1 MKLHRAAVP
10 CALAVA
16 SAVVLAGLSQALAQF
31 PPPPGQ
37 SSQPAGASPFPPP
50 PGQNNPF
57 PPPPSQSSPFPPPPG
72 QASAPGSSPFPGPPS
87 VRSGAPAGGRLSPFA
102 PPGSAPAASS
112 PCESFVALRQ
122 DAEKNAAA
130 IKAAGDRKA
139 TREEV
144 CPLFQRFV
152 ASEAKM
158 VKFMETNQQLCG
170 VPPEAVKQ
178 VKGNHGRSTQM
189 RNQICSAGPSAP
201 RGPSL
206 SDAFGGSVVAPA
218 EAPKPGR
225 GTFDTLTGPI
235 RR

>member
-16 SAVVLAGLSQALAQF
+16 SVVVLAGLSQALAQF

-50 PGQNNPF
+50 P
-57 PPPPSQSSPFPPPPG
+57 SQSSPFPAPPG

-102 PPGSAPAASS
+102 APGAAPAASN
-112 PCESFVALRQ
+112 PCEGFVALRQ

-139 TREEV
+139 AREEV

-158 VKFMETNQQLCG
+158 VKFMEVNQRQCG
-170 VPPEAVKQ
+170 VPPEAIKQ
-178 VKGNHGRSTQM
+178 VKGNHGKSQQI
-189 RNQICSAGPSAP
+189 RNQVCSAGPSAP

-206 SDAFGGSVVAPA
+206 SDAFGSSAAPA